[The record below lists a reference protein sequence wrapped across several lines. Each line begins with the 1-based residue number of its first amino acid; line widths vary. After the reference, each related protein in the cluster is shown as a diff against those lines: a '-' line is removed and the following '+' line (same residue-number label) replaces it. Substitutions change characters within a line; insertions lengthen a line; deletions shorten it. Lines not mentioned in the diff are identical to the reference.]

1 MRQQRSDSVLAPR
14 STVHKHCNPWRILGV
29 SSNYFRKDEIF
40 TLEVPVR
47 KHRKSNNLKAETYKE
62 FENKERTIDW
72 YEEYKLNKIILLNYT
87 ERGKQLINI
96 GIRNK
101 YQKQGGQINVKGREN
116 PLTGV
121 IKIGV
126 VQY

>member
-1 MRQQRSDSVLAPR
+1 MRQQRSDTVFVPR
-14 STVHKHCNPWRILGV
+14 STVHTHCNPWRILGV
-29 SSNYFRKDEIF
+29 KNNYFREDEIF

-87 ERGKQLINI
+87 ERGKQL
-96 GIRNK
+96 
-101 YQKQGGQINVKGREN
+101 QQ
-116 PLTGV
+116 
-121 IKIGV
+121 
-126 VQY
+126 